1 MISLAQSIGKLY
13 IIFCTIISNAKGW
26 MTIFDLR
33 TDRCEVAVHQIA
45 EHISS
50 DFHTFHV
57 LSELVGVLIH
67 TYFSCCCLRYSY
79 RSNTRVCSWV
89 IMTLITI
96 VWGIPRSHP
105 IHLIV
110 SICIY
115 LYLFVCVSVYLAIC
129 LSVYLSIYP
138 SINLSIYKSIYLSTY
153 LSIYLSIDLSIY
165 LSTYRSI
172 YLSSYLVHVI

>member
-1 MISLAQSIGKLY
+1 
-13 IIFCTIISNAKGW
+13 

-79 RSNTRVCSWV
+79 RSNTRVCS
-89 IMTLITI
+89 
-96 VWGIPRSHP
+96 
-105 IHLIV
+105 
-110 SICIY
+110 
-115 LYLFVCVSVYLAIC
+115 
-129 LSVYLSIYP
+129 
-138 SINLSIYKSIYLSTY
+138 
-153 LSIYLSIDLSIY
+153 
-165 LSTYRSI
+165 
-172 YLSSYLVHVI
+172 

>member
-1 MISLAQSIGKLY
+1 VISLAQSIGKLY

-96 VWGIPRSHP
+96 IWGIPRSHP

-115 LYLFVCVSVYLAIC
+115 LYLYLAIC
-129 LSVYLSIYP
+129 LSVYLSIYLSIYP
-138 SINLSIYKSIYLSTY
+138 SINLSINQSIYLSTY